1 MYTLFQV
8 ILYAILLYFLI
19 INLIPI
25 LARFFLKRWM
35 NKFHKDLD
43 KKSKKKDDYA
53 KYHYGDTEV
62 SYKKD
67 QNIDPGGEYVDFEEF
82 NHDE

>member
-1 MYTLFQV
+1 MYNLFQV

-19 INLIPI
+19 ITLIPI
-25 LARFFLKRWM
+25 LARFFFKRWI
-35 NKFHKDLD
+35 NKVHKDLH
-43 KKSKKKDDYA
+43 KQSKKKDDHK
-53 KYHYGDTEV
+53 KYHDGDTEV

-82 NHDE
+82 NDN